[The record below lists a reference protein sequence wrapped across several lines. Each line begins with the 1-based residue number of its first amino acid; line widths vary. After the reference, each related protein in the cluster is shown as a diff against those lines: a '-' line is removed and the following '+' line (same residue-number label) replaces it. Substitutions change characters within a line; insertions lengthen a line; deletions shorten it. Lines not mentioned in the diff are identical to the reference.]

1 MASKT
6 MQILNTIIPI
16 FSVILLGWVARRKGF
31 IPGQFIGPANRLV
44 FYFAIPAMVF
54 AAIAKGSLK
63 TDFNPVLLGCTLAAV
78 GLSFGMTWIMGFMF
92 QVTRRRFGTFVQNA
106 VHGNLG
112 YIGLA
117 VAYYYLGQEG
127 FISASLLIGFIMIL
141 QNLLS
146 VFILQ
151 FYNDTD
157 TTRHNAGRILSKIMA
172 NPVIISAV
180 AGICFSLTDAA
191 LPTVL
196 VRTLEIISGMALPLA
211 LLLIGATLNFDVMKS
226 QLALVLPAA
235 GIKLVL
241 VPGIGFVLFTL
252 YGLSSDTYVPGL
264 ILLAS
269 PSATIS
275 YVMAVEM
282 NGDVDFAVTAISAC
296 TLLSAISFSIW
307 LHVI

>member
-1 MASKT
+1 

-16 FSVILLGWVARRKGF
+16 FSVILLGWLARRRGF

-78 GLSFGMTWIMGFMF
+78 GLSFGMTWIMGLIF
-92 QVTRRRFGTFVQNA
+92 QVTRRRFGTFVQSA

-157 TTRHNAGRILSKIMA
+157 NSRHNVGRVLSKIMA

-180 AGICFSLTDAA
+180 AGIGFSLTDAA

-196 VRTLEIISGMALPLA
+196 ARTLDIISGMALPLA

-226 QLALVLPAA
+226 KLAMVLPAA
-235 GIKLVL
+235 GIKLFL
-241 VPGIGFVLFTL
+241 VPGMGFVLYAL
-252 YGLSSDTYVPGL
+252 WGLSSDTYLPGL

-269 PSATIS
+269 PSATVS

-282 NGDVDFAVTAISAC
+282 NGDVDFAVTAISVC
-296 TLLSAISFSIW
+296 TLLSAASFSIW
-307 LHVI
+307 LHVT

>member
-1 MASKT
+1 ME
-6 MQILNTIIPI
+6 IFNTIIPI
-16 FSVILLGWVARRKGF
+16 FSVIFLGWIARQKGF
-31 IPGQFIGPANRLV
+31 IPLSFTGPANRLV

-63 TDFNPVLLGCTLAAV
+63 TDFNPILLGCTLAAV
-78 GLSFGMTWIMGFMF
+78 GLSFGLTWIMGIMGRIP
-92 QVTRRRFGTFVQNA
+92 RRRFGTFVQSSF
-106 VHGNLG
+106 HGNLG

-157 TTRHNAGRILSKIMA
+157 TSRKGAGKVLFKVMG

-180 AGICFSLTDAA
+180 AGICFSLTGVV
-191 LPTVL
+191 LPMVIA
-196 VRTLEIISGMALPLA
+196 RTLDIISGMALPLA
-211 LLLIGATLNFDVMKS
+211 LLLIGAALNFDLMKA
-226 QLALVLPAA
+226 QVKPVLPAA
-235 GIKLVL
+235 GIKLFL
-241 VPGIGFVLFTL
+241 LPGIGVVLYSL
-252 YGLSSDTYVPGL
+252 WGLPSDIYVPGL

-269 PSATIS
+269 PSATVS

-282 NGDVDFAVTAISAC
+282 NGDVDFAATAISLC
-296 TLLSAISFSIW
+296 TLLSALSFSVW
-307 LHVI
+307 LHII

>member
-1 MASKT
+1 

-16 FSVILLGWVARRKGF
+16 FSVILLGWIARHKGF

-78 GLSFGMTWIMGFMF
+78 GLSFGMTWIMGLMF
-92 QVTRRRFGTFVQNA
+92 QVSRRRFGTFVQSS

-157 TTRHNAGRILSKIMA
+157 TSPHNAGKILSKIMA

-180 AGICFSLTDAA
+180 TGICFSLTDAA
-191 LPTVL
+191 LPTVF
-196 VRTLEIISGMALPLA
+196 VRTLDIISGMALPLA
-211 LLLIGATLNFDVMKS
+211 LLLIGATLNFGVMKN

-235 GIKLVL
+235 GIKLL
-241 VPGIGFVLFTL
+241 MVPGMGFVLFTL
-252 YGLSSDTYVPGL
+252 WGLSSDTYVPGL

-269 PSATIS
+269 PSATVS
-275 YVMAVEM
+275 
-282 NGDVDFAVTAISAC
+282 
-296 TLLSAISFSIW
+296 
-307 LHVI
+307 